1 MTEKGEANILID
13 ANAEGKNLF
22 RRILSRT
29 SHGSVDVAEPAHSNV
44 IRAPLIPL
52 DSFVAREEHS
62 EGRKSATRNVQPQ
75 EQGEVY
81 DATSA
86 NPAALIAMELVR
98 TIA

>member
-1 MTEKGEANILID
+1 LTVLCRGRTIPMVATSD
-13 ANAEGKNLF
+13 AY
-22 RRILSRT
+22 RPP
-29 SHGSVDVAEPAHSNV
+29 H
-44 IRAPLIPL
+44 
-52 DSFVAREEHS
+52 
-62 EGRKSATRNVQPQ
+62 